1 MKRERAICPTGKGS
15 DEHDRKGISR
25 PALSAGIA
33 ATAGFFHTDSP
44 AQEQEWNELFL
55 RDQEAF
61 ELRLHRHPTPEL
73 LALALYLRWAVAT
86 YRRYLTLGIP
96 EAVFWDTF
104 QDFALWS
111 EECMRVTGQPG
122 LIEWGWNALLLHME
136 LFRLGRLE
144 YQPRTLQQDIVFGEV
159 SLAAGTPI
167 LEVHIPAARRF
178 ASVNCQLLYAQPGLF
193 LSGTFSAAFS
203 GSTVI
208 PGCYHPLYEICFP
221 LHRESFNSSVF
232 LPFTVKIFH
241 SRRQS
246 NAFSGVYR
254 QTHSG
259 IPSTPACSGP

>member
-1 MKRERAICPTGKGS
+1 MTAKELAAR
-15 DEHDRKGISR
+15 
-25 PALSAGIA
+25 LSLPESLQQQVFSIPILA
-33 ATAGFFHTDSP
+33 

-136 LFRLGRLE
+136 LFRLDRKIF
-144 YQPRTLQQDIVFGEV
+144 PR
-159 SLAAGTPI
+159 
-167 LEVHIPAARRF
+167 ARRF
-178 ASVNCQLLYAQPGLF
+178 ASVNRQLLYAQPGLF

>member
-1 MKRERAICPTGKGS
+1 MTAKELAARLSLPGS
-15 DEHDRKGISR
+15 LQQQVFSI
-25 PALSAGIA
+25 PI
-33 ATAGFFHTDSP
+33 SP

-259 IPSTPACSGP
+259 IPSTPDCSGP